1 MLAIGSECPRSPR
14 CSLTR
19 LSVRLCSRLYPPTR
33 CYRWR
38 FSFVASNWLSS
49 HSSRRRRPFHSSSL
63 SSTLSSLLLSAF
75 DFLSSLSPFKSLRAS
90 LETLG
95 CALLSGSLALAVSS
109 QEDIIHPTSTLLL
122 ALEGLCIGLSHGL
135 GPPSIRSYDTARFLP
150 PRLTKTLYKRS
161 KPPTHKNTVVLWA
174 FDSSLPPPTIR
185 SQFLAPHLPKP
196 STKGQNYKRTKTRLS
211 SMIRFGLSGRLFLRL
226 RVPDSSRTLLGLFL
240 DSSWTLLL
248 TKTLYKRSKLPMHKN
263 TAVIYDTSR
272 ASGSS
277 LSLLTIQLWSPL
289 GLSPLRK
296 SSTKGQTH

>member
-109 QEDIIHPTSTLLL
+109 QEDIIHPTSTSLP
-122 ALEGLCIGLSHGL
+122 ALEGLCLGLSHGL

-174 FDSSLPPPTIR
+174 FDPSLPPSTIR
-185 SQFLAPHLPKP
+185 SQFLAP
-196 STKGQNYKRTKTRLS
+196 S
-211 SMIRFGLSGRLFLRL
+211 S
-226 RVPDSSRTLLGLFL
+226 
-240 DSSWTLLL
+240 
-248 TKTLYKRSKLPMHKN
+248 TKTLYKRSKLQTHKN
-263 TAVIYDTSR
+263 TAVLYDTLWTF
-272 ASGSS
+272 GSS
-277 LSLLTIQLWSPL
+277 LSPPTIQFRTLL
-289 GLSPLRK
+289 GLFSDSSWTLLGLFSLRK
-296 SSTKGQTH
+296 PSTKGQNY